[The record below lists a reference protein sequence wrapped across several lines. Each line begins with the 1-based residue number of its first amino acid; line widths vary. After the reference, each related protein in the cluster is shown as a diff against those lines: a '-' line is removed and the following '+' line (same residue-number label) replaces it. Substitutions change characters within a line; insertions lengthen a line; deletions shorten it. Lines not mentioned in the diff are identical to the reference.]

1 MCYYQVSKK
10 NKYRIV
16 FYKFCGMR
24 FTRIC
29 TRTKWSAIKFAL
41 KTAIKNKAFFKIYR
55 LNSVKLQ

>member
-1 MCYYQVSKK
+1 MKK
-10 NKYRIV
+10 SKYRIV
-16 FYKFCGMR
+16 FYRINGTI

>member
-1 MCYYQVSKK
+1 MKK

-16 FYKFCGMR
+16 FYKINGAK

-41 KTAIKNKAFFKIYR
+41 KTAFKQCAIFKINK
-55 LNSVKLQ
+55 LN